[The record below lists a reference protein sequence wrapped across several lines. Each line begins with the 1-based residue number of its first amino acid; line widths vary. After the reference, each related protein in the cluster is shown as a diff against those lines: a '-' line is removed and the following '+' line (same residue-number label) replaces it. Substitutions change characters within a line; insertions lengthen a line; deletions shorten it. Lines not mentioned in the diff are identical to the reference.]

1 METTKKT
8 DKRLRRMRILK
19 VCILTLA
26 VVVIYIL
33 ASIPFLSEYVFARGI
48 TRGIGWIMNRLTNY
62 IPVSFYEWTAVLL
75 IVGGIALLVF
85 LIVLLC
91 RKRFARAGLCLYR
104 ILLAVLCVA
113 LAFGVLYSPLYDRKG
128 AMNALGLAEVAVT
141 EENLYSAAE
150 YYVERLNAAS
160 AELERDEDGNIV
172 PTHTFAELSEILNE
186 EFNRLDSDY
195 FAGYEVRPKRV
206 VLSVPMSYL
215 GITGIYFPFYA
226 EANVNVNIPVNEL
239 PTTMAH
245 EMAHAKGVSRENEA
259 NIVSYVLCIRADDVY
274 LNYSGLMRAV
284 ANLLNSLPSEKSR
297 TLREKLA
304 PEILREYGNGNEHYE
319 KYEGVIDKVS
329 SWFNNLF
336 LKANGVPGGIKS
348 YGETTSSLVALYEQ
362 LKNS

>member
-19 VCILTLA
+19 VCILTLV

-48 TRGIGWIMNRLTNY
+48 TRGIGWVMNRLTNY
-62 IPVSFYEWTAVLL
+62 IPVSFYEWTAVIL
-75 IVGGIALLVF
+75 IVGGITLLVF

-104 ILLAVLCVA
+104 ILLVVLCVA

-160 AELERDEDGNIV
+160 AELERDKDGNIV
-172 PTHTFAELSEILNE
+172 PMHTFAELSKILNE

-195 FAGYEVRPKRV
+195 FAGYEVRPKKV

-284 ANLLNSLPSEKSR
+284 TNLLNSLPTEKAR

-304 PEILREYGNGNEHYE
+304 PDILREYGNGNEHYE
-319 KYEGVIDKVS
+319 KYEGVIDRIS

-336 LKANGVPGGIKS
+336 LKANGVPGGTKS

>member
-26 VVVIYIL
+26 VVFIYIL
-33 ASIPFLSEYVFARGI
+33 ASIPFLSEYVFARAI
-48 TRGIGWIMNRLTNY
+48 PRGIGWVMNRLTNY

-75 IVGGIALLVF
+75 IVGGITLFVF

-91 RKRFARAGLCLYR
+91 RKRF
-104 ILLAVLCVA
+104 
-113 LAFGVLYSPLYDRKG
+113 AFGVLYSPLYDRKG
-128 AMNALGLAEVAVT
+128 AANALGLAEVAVT

-160 AELERDEDGNIV
+160 AELERDKDGNIV
-172 PTHTFAELSEILNE
+172 PTHTFVELADILNE

-195 FAGYEVRPKRV
+195 FAWYEVRPKKV

-319 KYEGVIDKVS
+319 KYEGVIDKIS

-336 LKANGVPGGIKS
+336 LKANGVPGGIKNYS
-348 YGETTSSLVALYEQ
+348 ETTSSLVALYEQ